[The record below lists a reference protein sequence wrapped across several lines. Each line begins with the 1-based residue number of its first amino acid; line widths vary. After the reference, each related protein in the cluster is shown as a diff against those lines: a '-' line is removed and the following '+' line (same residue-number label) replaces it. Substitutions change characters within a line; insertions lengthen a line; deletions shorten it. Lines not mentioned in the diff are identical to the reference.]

1 MNALAH
7 YRTDLDYADAPAGT
21 VAGIAGE
28 RLRGVPISVFV
39 DNLAKVFGDTAALN
53 GVSLDI
59 AGGEL
64 IALLGPSGSGK
75 TTLLRL
81 IAGLDFP
88 TSGRVLFGDED
99 ASAKSVQER
108 NVGFVFQHYAL
119 FRHMTVFENIAFGLR
134 VRGRAARPPEAA
146 IRKRVGTLLEL
157 IKLPGLENRYPTQL
171 SGGQRQRVALAR
183 ALAVDPRVL
192 LLDEPFGALDAKVR
206 KDLRRWLR
214 EIHDHTGHTTVF
226 VTHDQ
231 EEALEL
237 ADRVVV
243 MNDGRIEQVGT
254 ADDIYDRP
262 ATPFVFDF
270 IGDSSALPVT
280 IDKGHVFLDD
290 RVLAL
295 DAKAQPDGPATLF
308 FRPNHIELSSG
319 AAQESGALV
328 GVVRAARRIGDI
340 RRLELEAGLARHRF
354 EIDVPIDASVNV
366 QGRIAFRIV
375 KSRLF
380 PGHTADSQAVV

>member
-1 MNALAH
+1 
-7 YRTDLDYADAPAGT
+7 
-21 VAGIAGE
+21 
-28 RLRGVPISVFV
+28 
-39 DNLAKVFGDTAALN
+39 
-53 GVSLDI
+53 
-59 AGGEL
+59 
-64 IALLGPSGSGK
+64 
-75 TTLLRL
+75 
-81 IAGLDFP
+81 
-88 TSGRVLFGDED
+88 
-99 ASAKSVQER
+99 
-108 NVGFVFQHYAL
+108 
-119 FRHMTVFENIAFGLR
+119 
-134 VRGRAARPPEAA
+134 
-146 IRKRVGTLLEL
+146 
-157 IKLPGLENRYPTQL
+157 
-171 SGGQRQRVALAR
+171 
-183 ALAVDPRVL
+183 
-192 LLDEPFGALDAKVR
+192 
-206 KDLRRWLR
+206 
-214 EIHDHTGHTTVF
+214 
-226 VTHDQ
+226 
-231 EEALEL
+231 
-237 ADRVVV
+237 V

>member
-1 MNALAH
+1 M
-7 YRTDLDYADAPAGT
+7 
-21 VAGIAGE
+21 
-28 RLRGVPISVFV
+28 
-39 DNLAKVFGDTAALN
+39 
-53 GVSLDI
+53 
-59 AGGEL
+59 
-64 IALLGPSGSGK
+64 
-75 TTLLRL
+75 
-81 IAGLDFP
+81 
-88 TSGRVLFGDED
+88 
-99 ASAKSVQER
+99 QER

-134 VRGRAARPPEAA
+134 VRPRAARPDEARSA
-146 IRKRVGTLLEL
+146 RVASLLEL
-157 IKLPGLENRYPTQL
+157 IQLSGLEGRYPTQL

-206 KDLRRWLR
+206 KELRRWLR
-214 EIHDHTGHTTVF
+214 EIHDQTGHTTVF

-254 ADDIYDRP
+254 ADEIYDRP

-280 IDKGHVFLDD
+280 VDKGHVFLDD

-295 DAKAQPDGPATLF
+295 DANGRPMGRPRCFSGRTTSSWSPSGP
-308 FRPNHIELSSG
+308 G
-319 AAQESGALV
+319 K
-328 GVVRAARRIGDI
+328 RRD
-340 RRLELEAGLARHRF
+340 RRRRAGLAADRRH
-354 EIDVPIDASVNV
+354 PAA
-366 QGRIAFRIV
+366 GA
-375 KSRLF
+375 
-380 PGHTADSQAVV
+380 

>member
-7 YRTDLDYADAPAGT
+7 YRIDLDYADAPAGI
-21 VAGIAGE
+21 VAGFAGE
-28 RLRGVPISVFV
+28 RLRGVPIGVSV
-39 DNLAKVFGDTAALN
+39 DNLAKAFGETAALN

-88 TSGRVLFGDED
+88 SAGRILFGDED
-99 ASAKSVQER
+99 ASARTVQER

-134 VRGRAARPPEAA
+134 VRARAARPPEAV
-146 IRKRVGTLLEL
+146 IRQRVTSLLEL
-157 IKLPGLENRYPTQL
+157 IQLPGLESRYPTQL

-206 KDLRRWLR
+206 KELRRWLR

-237 ADRVVV
+237 ADRVVI
-243 MNDGRIEQVGT
+243 MNDGRIEQVGSP
-254 ADDIYDRP
+254 DDILDRA

-270 IGDSSALPVT
+270 VGDSSALPVSV
-280 IDKGHVFLDD
+280 DKGHVYLDD
-290 RVLAL
+290 RALAI
-295 DAKAQPDGPATLF
+295 DAAEHPDCLASLF
-308 FRPNHIELSSG
+308 FRPNHIRLVQPAEQGSG
-319 AAQESGALV
+319 AIV
-328 GVVRAARRIGDI
+328 GIVRSSRRIGDVK
-340 RRLELEAGLARHRF
+340 RLELEAGLARHRF
-354 EIDVPIDASVNV
+354 EIDVAVDADV
-366 QGRIAFRIV
+366 QRSGRVAIQLTRW
-375 KSRLF
+375 RLF
-380 PGHTADSQAVV
+380 PRPAEPINS

>member
-1 MNALAH
+1 MTMNALLP
-7 YRTDLDYADAPAGT
+7 YGDDIDYVDAPRSV
-21 VAGIAGE
+21 VAKLTGE
-28 RLRGVPISVFV
+28 RCIGEPMDVSI
-39 DNLAKVFGDTAALN
+39 DNLAKTFGETAALN

-88 TSGRVLFGDED
+88 TSGRILFGSED
-99 ASAKSVQER
+99 ASAKTVQER

-119 FRHMTVFENIAFGLR
+119 FRHLTVFDNIAFGLR
-134 VRGRAARPPEAA
+134 VRPRSARPDEPT
-146 IRKRVGTLLEL
+146 IRARVASLLEL
-157 IKLPGLENRYPTQL
+157 IQLAGLERRYPTQL

-206 KDLRRWLR
+206 KELRRWLR

-262 ATPFVFDF
+262 STPFVFDF

-280 IDKGHVFLDD
+280 VEKGHVYLDD
-290 RVLAL
+290 RVLAV
-295 DAKAQPDGPATLF
+295 DARGEPDGTATLF
-308 FRPNHIELSSG
+308 FRPNHIRLVAAPDQASG
-319 AAQESGALV
+319 AIV
-328 GVVRAARRIGDI
+328 GVVRASRRIGDM
-340 RRLELEAGLARHRF
+340 RRVELEAGMARHRF
-354 EIDVPIDASVNV
+354 EVDVPIDADVAQN
-366 QGRIAFRIV
+366 GRVALQLT
-375 KSRLF
+375 KWRLF
-380 PGHTADSQAVV
+380 PRPTTA